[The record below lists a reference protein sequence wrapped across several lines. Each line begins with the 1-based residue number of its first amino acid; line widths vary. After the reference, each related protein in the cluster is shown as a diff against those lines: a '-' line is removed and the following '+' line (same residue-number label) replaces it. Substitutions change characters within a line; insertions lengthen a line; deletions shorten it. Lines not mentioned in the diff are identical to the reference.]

1 MVPEGRVLPRITFAI
16 PFYTG
21 IPYLARTLQS
31 IVAQEDDGWEAV
43 VCDDGPEAG
52 VEEVVRSFGAGRV
65 RYERNPHNLGMAGNF
80 NRCLEIATTE
90 LVTVL
95 HGDDELMP
103 TYVGTLRAAAARH
116 PTAAALF
123 CRALI
128 IDEQGAP
135 RFSLTD
141 AVKDVLINPAPRDEL
156 MLHGEPGVRALLKGN
171 FIMAPTLC
179 FRKAVLTDRRFPLG
193 VKFVMDWELTTKLLL
208 DGDTLVGL
216 PDRCYRYRRHEENA
230 TAQYTRTQ
238 LRFREE
244 SEFYDRIRATAAE
257 RGWDACVKLAT
268 QKRIIKLNIAYRALK
283 DTVLLDFD
291 EARRGLRLLREL

>member
-1 MVPEGRVLPRITFAI
+1 MLPRITFAI

-43 VCDDGPEAG
+43 VCDDGPEQG
-52 VEEVVRSFGAGRV
+52 VEEVVRTFGAGRV
-65 RYERNPHNLGMAGNF
+65 RYERNPRNLGMAGNF

-103 TYVGTLRAAAARH
+103 TYAGTLRAAAARH

-141 AVKDVLINPAPRDEL
+141 AVKDVLINPAPRGEL
-156 MLHGEPGVRALLKGN
+156 LLHGEPGVRALLKGN

-179 FRKAVLTDRRFPLG
+179 FRKSVLTDRRFPLG
-193 VKFVMDWELTTKLLL
+193 VKFVMDWELTTRLLL

-244 SEFYDRIRATAAE
+244 SEFYDRIRVTAAA

-283 DTVLLDFD
+283 DTVLLDFA